1 MNTQRCPQPHG
12 PPEPRP
18 LRGLPLL
25 FAGAGAVVI
34 GLNRLLGPPSGLTSP
49 SPSEGFTGY
58 AELSGLG
65 GPGFALPGAAM
76 AWLGWRFLTR

>member
-1 MNTQRCPQPHG
+1 MNSQRCPQPNG
-12 PPEPRP
+12 PSEPRP

-25 FAGAGAVVI
+25 FAGAVLI
-34 GLNRLLGPPSGLTSP
+34 GLNRLLVPLSGGTSP
-49 SPSEGFTGY
+49 SASEGFTGY

-65 GPGFALPGAAM
+65 GPVFALPLAVM